1 MAYLGTPLLYCATCY
16 LLSALLLSSTM
27 GGAFNAVGLIM
38 SKGNTSDKTEET
50 VNLSEITGGVLKG
63 SEVHFPSFGDKLGT
77 LTITGESGTYVDTA
91 LYFGDDAEQLR
102 NGVGVY
108 LGSSLPGY
116 GSTVL
121 VAGHNHTWFK
131 PTKNAAVGD
140 TVTITTYY
148 GVYVYKITEIAVKQ
162 SNDESHYDLLA
173 DGENLVMYTCY
184 PFGSIGITP
193 TRYFIYGEYVSGP
206 MINVEE

>member
-1 MAYLGTPLLYCATCY
+1 MAYFGTPLLYCAVCY
-16 LLSALLLSSTM
+16 LLCALLFTSAL
-27 GGAFNAVGLIM
+27 GGAVGAFGLLINN
-38 SKGNTSDKTEET
+38 GNTDSKPEQP

-63 SEVHFPSFGDKLGT
+63 SEVHFPSFGDKLGR
-77 LTITGESGTYVDTA
+77 LEITGASGKYVDA
-91 LYFGDDAEQLR
+91 ELYFGDDAEQLR

-121 VAGHNHTWFK
+121 VAGHNHTWLK

-162 SNDESHYDLLA
+162 SNDNTHYDLLS
-173 DGENLVMYTCY
+173 DKENLVMYTCY

-193 TRYFIYGEYVSGP
+193 TRYFLYGEYVSGP